1 MLTRQD
7 KWLLGAYFVGV
18 IKKKWMRY
26 LGAPPHCRMFHD
38 ASGRSVTDFSE
49 GRFYHNLT
57 ILKQ

>member
-18 IKKKWMRY
+18 IKKMDAISWS
-26 LGAPPHCRMFHD
+26 PPHCRMFHD

>member
-18 IKKKWMRY
+18 IKKNGCDI
-26 LGAPPHCRMFHD
+26 LEIPHCWMFHD
-38 ASGRSVTDFSE
+38 ASGRSVTDFFE

>member
-18 IKKKWMRY
+18 IKKNGCDILKI
-26 LGAPPHCRMFHD
+26 PHSWMFHD
-38 ASGRSVTDFSE
+38 ASGRSVADFSE

>member
-7 KWLLGAYFVGV
+7 KWLLGAYFVGAT
-18 IKKKWMRY
+18 KKKWIRH
-26 LGAPPHCRMFHD
+26 LGAPHFRMFHN

-49 GRFYHNLT
+49 GHFYHNLT

>member
-18 IKKKWMRY
+18 IKKNGCDI
-26 LGAPPHCRMFHD
+26 LEIPHCWMFHD
-38 ASGRSVTDFSE
+38 ASGCPVADFSE

-57 ILKQ
+57 IQKQ

>member
-26 LGAPPHCRMFHD
+26 LGDPPLLDVSRRI
-38 ASGRSVTDFSE
+38 RSLRDIFF
-49 GRFYHNLT
+49 RRPL
-57 ILKQ
+57 LP

>member
-7 KWLLGAYFVGV
+7 KWLPGAYFVGV
-18 IKKKWMRY
+18 IKKNGCDI
-26 LGAPPHCRMFHD
+26 LEIPHSWMFHD
-38 ASGRSVTDFSE
+38 ASGRSVTDFFE

>member
-26 LGAPPHCRMFHD
+26 IGDPPLPDVSRRI
-38 ASGRSVTDFSE
+38 RSLRDRFSE

>member
-18 IKKKWMRY
+18 IKKNGCNI
-26 LGAPPHCRMFHD
+26 LEIPHCWMFHD
-38 ASGRSVTDFSE
+38 ASDRSVTDFSE

>member
-18 IKKKWMRY
+18 IKKNGCDI
-26 LGAPPHCRMFHD
+26 LEIPHSWMFHD
-38 ASGRSVTDFSE
+38 VSGRSVTDFFE